1 MSREGARA
9 VVIGGGAIGLAVA
22 RELGRRGRQVVLV
35 EGGEPGGGTTRTS
48 FAWVNAY
55 SKAPRD
61 YFDLNRAGVE
71 AHRSLAAE
79 GDGQWLAMTGRLE
92 WAVDPNERRG
102 LAERAARTLDWGDPV
117 RRLAP
122 AEGRALEPDVRIPDD
137 AEAWFFPNE
146 GHLFIDRFVARLV
159 ADAVA
164 AGVQLV
170 TGQRV
175 VGFERAGD
183 DLAAV
188 LLDDGSRLAADDIVS
203 CAGRWTGAIAGLAS
217 GRVAMLGPDQ
227 PSRVPGFLGY
237 TPPVDTRLG
246 RILSAPG
253 LMVRP
258 ESGGRLILQASEFD
272 RDARADAP
280 PPVDGE
286 LGRLLLARARAILD
300 RFDVERLEELRVG
313 VRSIPADGL
322 PVVGRV
328 PGTGGL
334 YAVATHSGLTLA
346 ILLGRLVADEIVTGR
361 TAPELA
367 PFRPERFARP
377 MADAAR

>member
-1 MSREGARA
+1 MSRGGDRT
-9 VVIGGGAIGLAVA
+9 VVIGAGAIGLAVA
-22 RELGRRGRQVVLV
+22 CELAGRGRRVVIV
-35 EGGEPGGGTTRTS
+35 DGGEPGGGTTRTS

-55 SKAPRD
+55 SKAPRE

-92 WAVDPNERRG
+92 WAVDSNERRA

-117 RRLAP
+117 HRLAP
-122 AEGRALEPDVRIPDD
+122 ADGRALEPDVRIPDD
-137 AEAWFFPNE
+137 AEAWFYPNE
-146 GHLFIDRFVARLV
+146 GHLFIEVFVAHLV
-159 ADAVA
+159 AQAVA

-170 TGQRV
+170 TGRQV

-188 LLDDGSRLAADDIVS
+188 LLDDGSRLAADDILS
-203 CAGRWTGAIAGLAS
+203 CAGRWTEELARLAG
-217 GRVAMLGPDQ
+217 GHVPMYGPDQ
-227 PSRVPGFLGY
+227 PSRAPGFLGY
-237 TPPVDTRLG
+237 TPPVKTRLG

-272 RDARADAP
+272 REARPDAP
-280 PPVDGE
+280 PPVDGA
-286 LGRLLLARARAILD
+286 LGRLLLARAREILD
-300 RFDVERLEELRVG
+300 RFDVDRLDELRMG
-313 VRSIPADGL
+313 VRSIPIDGL

-334 YAVATHSGLTLA
+334 FAVATHSGFTLA